1 MKRTMPLLFV
11 AALLALAALP
21 ARVEAQSISGLWDA
35 SVVVNGVV
43 AEVDNGGFRAENV
56 SVAEGAGTITV
67 VATDMAGN
75 TALRDRRIG

>member
-35 SVVVNGVV
+35 SVVVNGGI
-43 AEVDNGGFRAENV
+43 EIPFRFEI
-56 SVAEGAGTITV
+56 AGSGQRSRGRSST
-67 VATDMAGN
+67 AT
-75 TALRDRRIG
+75 RR